1 MKYYVIKT
9 KADDGCKSK
18 LILVRAMSVKQ
29 AVRIVKAK
37 VKEKIEYFSIKI
49 HLQIGDVNRYCIDE
63 HYLNEI

>member
-9 KADDGCKSK
+9 KTDDGSKSK
-18 LILVRAMSVKQ
+18 LVLVKAMSVKQ

-63 HYLNEI
+63 HYLNEV